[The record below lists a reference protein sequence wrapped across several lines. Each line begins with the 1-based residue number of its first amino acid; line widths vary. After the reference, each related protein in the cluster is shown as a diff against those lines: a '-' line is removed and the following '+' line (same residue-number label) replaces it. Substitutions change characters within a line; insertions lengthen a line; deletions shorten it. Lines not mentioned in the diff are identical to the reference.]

1 MHRKLAAEC
10 RPSRIATGIDTLGT
24 DYGLWSLVPAVLAV
38 TLALVTREATLSLL
52 VACIVGVVISG
63 EGLPGTARLFQR
75 ALGDENFVWVLLVEI
90 FIGILVAFLM
100 KSGATQEFTRVMQKR
115 LHSRRQVQLFG
126 WLLGM
131 MIFFSD
137 YFSPLLTGPVM
148 RDLTDR
154 AKISR
159 EKLAYICDSTSAPMC
174 VLVPLSAW
182 GVFIAGLLTG
192 YGPIEDATAGM
203 TVFLCSI
210 GFNFYAIGAVG
221 MVGLIAGGLLPEFG
235 PMKRAEQRAQ
245 REGKVLAD
253 GATPMMAVELSEIE
267 PAKQIRRPRLAIN
280 FFLPLAI
287 VICVALGSFLW
298 TGKAMVLEAFMAAV
312 AAFSLLLWVQGLPAK
327 QIVDTAVQGIKGVMP
342 AVILLGLAFS
352 IKIICDDLHTA
363 QYVVESTR
371 SWLTPTLLPVL
382 AFSLCAFISFAT
394 GTSWGTYAITIP
406 IFLPLV
412 FQFTD
417 GRLSMLV
424 YTTVAAIAGGGVFG
438 DHCSPLSDTTIL
450 SSFGAASDHID
461 HVKTQLPYAAAAAAA
476 ALVLYMLLGLC

>member
-1 MHRKLAAEC
+1 MDPA
-10 RPSRIATGIDTLGT
+10 I
-24 DYGLWSLVPAVLAV
+24 DYGLWSLVPPLLAV
-38 TLALVTREATLSLL
+38 ILALVTREATLSLL

-63 EGLPGTARLFQR
+63 GGLPETAHLFRR
-75 ALGDENFVWVLLVEI
+75 ALGNADFVWVLLVEI
-90 FIGILVAFLM
+90 FIGVLVAFLM
-100 KSGATQEFTRVMQKR
+100 RSGATQEFTRVMQR
-115 LHSRRQVQLFG
+115 RIHSRRGVQLFG

-174 VLVPLSAW
+174 VLVPFSAW
-182 GVFIAGLLTG
+182 GVYVAGLLVG
-192 YGPIEDATAGM
+192 YGPIEGTEAGM
-203 TVFLCSI
+203 IVFLRSV
-210 GFNFYAIGAVG
+210 GLNFYALGAVG
-221 MVGLIAGGLLPEFG
+221 MVGLIAAGWLPEFG

-253 GATPMMAVELSEIE
+253 GAAPMMAVELSGIE
-267 PAKQIRRPRLAIN
+267 PAEQIRRPRLAIN

-287 VICVALGSFLW
+287 VVCVALGSFLW
-298 TGKAMVLEAFMAAV
+298 AGKSMVLEAFMAAV
-312 AAFSLLLWVQGLPAK
+312 AVFSITLRVQGLPAK
-327 QIVDTAVQGIKGVMP
+327 QIVETAVQGIKGVMP
-342 AVILLGLAFS
+342 AVVLLALAFS
-352 IKIICDDLHTA
+352 IKIMCDDLHTA
-363 QYVVESTR
+363 KFVVESTE

-382 AFSLCAFISFAT
+382 AFALCAFISFAT

-412 FQFTD
+412 FRFT
-417 GRLSMLV
+417 GGELSLIV
-424 YTTVAAIAGGGVFG
+424 YATVAAIAGGGVFG

-461 HVKTQLPYAAAAAAA
+461 HVKTQLPYAAAVAAV
-476 ALVLYMLLGLC
+476 ALVFYLLLGLC